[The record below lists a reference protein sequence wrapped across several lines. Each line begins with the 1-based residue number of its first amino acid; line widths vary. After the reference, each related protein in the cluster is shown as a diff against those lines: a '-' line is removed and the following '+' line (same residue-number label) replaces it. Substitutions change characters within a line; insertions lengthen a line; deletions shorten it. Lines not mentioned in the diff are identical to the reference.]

1 MNLNF
6 KSFSRTLP
14 LLLLIGA
21 CSSGYDDDTSSYQGE
36 TGANSASAPATP
48 STSSSTTSG
57 SGTATSGSST
67 TDTTATDS
75 STLEPTVWSGELV
88 TFTKTDGSD
97 PNDESNQDR
106 LTSNVWITRG
116 NGGGQI
122 YNAAVNSSA
131 NKELSPVGTEWAV
144 GLLED
149 RATLTFENFRSAVT
163 KPQEVVDTNLVVHL
177 IEDDI
182 YLSVVFTSW
191 SVGQKGGFQYQ
202 RSTP

>member
-6 KSFSRTLP
+6 KSYLRKLP

-36 TGANSASAPATP
+36 TGASSASAPATP
-48 STSSSTTSG
+48 SASSSTNSG
-57 SGTATSGSST
+57 SGTSNSGSST

-75 STLEPTVWSGELV
+75 STLEPTVWSGELI
-88 TFTKTDGSD
+88 TFTKADGSD

-106 LTSNVWITRG
+106 LTSDVWITRG

-182 YLSVVFTSW
+182 YLSIVFTSW

>member
-6 KSFSRTLP
+6 KSYLRKLP

-48 STSSSTTSG
+48 SASSSTNSD
-57 SGTATSGSST
+57 SGTSTSGSST

-75 STLEPTVWSGELV
+75 STLEPTVWSGEII
-88 TFTKTDGSD
+88 TFTKADESD

-182 YLSVVFTSW
+182 YLSIVFTSW
-191 SVGQKGGFQYQ
+191 SVGQKGGFQVKL
-202 RSTP
+202 

>member
-6 KSFSRTLP
+6 KSYLRKLP

-36 TGANSASAPATP
+36 TGANSASAPENP
-48 STSSSTTSG
+48 SASSSTNSG
-57 SGTATSGSST
+57 SGTSTSGSST

-75 STLEPTVWSGELV
+75 STLEPTVWSGELI
-88 TFTKTDGSD
+88 TFTKADGSD

>member
-6 KSFSRTLP
+6 KSFLRTLP

-75 STLEPTVWSGELV
+75 STLEPPVWSGELV

>member
-6 KSFSRTLP
+6 KSYLRKLP

-48 STSSSTTSG
+48 SASSSTNSG
-57 SGTATSGSST
+57 SGTSTSGSST

-75 STLEPTVWSGELV
+75 STLEPTVWSGELI
-88 TFTKTDGSD
+88 TFTKADGSD

>member
-6 KSFSRTLP
+6 KSYLRKLP

-48 STSSSTTSG
+48 SASSSTNSD
-57 SGTATSGSST
+57 SGTSTSGSST

-75 STLEPTVWSGELV
+75 STLVPTVWSGEII
-88 TFTKTDGSD
+88 TFTKADGSD

-106 LTSNVWITRG
+106 LTSDVWITRG

-182 YLSVVFTSW
+182 YLSIVFTSW

>member
-6 KSFSRTLP
+6 KSYLRKLP

-48 STSSSTTSG
+48 SASSSTNSD
-57 SGTATSGSST
+57 SGTSTSGSST

-75 STLEPTVWSGELV
+75 STLVPTVWSGEII
-88 TFTKTDGSD
+88 TFTKADESD

-177 IEDDI
+177 IEEDI

>member
-6 KSFSRTLP
+6 KSYLRKLP

-36 TGANSASAPATP
+36 TGASSASGPATP
-48 STSSSTTSG
+48 SASSSTNSG
-57 SGTATSGSST
+57 SGTSNSGSST

-75 STLEPTVWSGELV
+75 STLEPTVWSGELI
-88 TFTKTDGSD
+88 TFTKADGSD

-106 LTSNVWITRG
+106 LTSDVWITRG

-182 YLSVVFTSW
+182 YLSIVFTSW

>member
-6 KSFSRTLP
+6 KSYLRKLP

-48 STSSSTTSG
+48 SASSSTNSG

-75 STLEPTVWSGELV
+75 STLEPTVWSGELI
-88 TFTKTDGSD
+88 TFTKADGSD

-122 YNAAVNSSA
+122 YNAAVNSTA
-131 NKELSPVGTEWAV
+131 NKDLSPVGTEWAV

-149 RATLTFENFRSAVT
+149 RVTLTFENFRSAVT
-163 KPQEVVDTNLVVHL
+163 KPQEVVGTNLVVHL

-191 SVGQKGGFQYQ
+191 SAGQKGGFQYQ

>member
-6 KSFSRTLP
+6 KSYLRKLP

-48 STSSSTTSG
+48 SASSSTNSG
-57 SGTATSGSST
+57 SGTSTSGSST

-75 STLEPTVWSGELV
+75 STLEPTVWSGELI
-88 TFTKTDGSD
+88 TFTKADGSD

-144 GLLED
+144 GLFED

>member
-1 MNLNF
+1 MAA
-6 KSFSRTLP
+6 FSLP
-14 LLLLIGA
+14 AGNP
-21 CSSGYDDDTSSYQGE
+21 GE
-36 TGANSASAPATP
+36 TGANSASAPENP
-48 STSSSTTSG
+48 SASSSTNSG
-57 SGTATSGSST
+57 SGTSTSGSST

-75 STLEPTVWSGELV
+75 STLEPTVWSGELI
-88 TFTKTDGSD
+88 TFTKADGSD

>member
-6 KSFSRTLP
+6 KSYLRKLP

-48 STSSSTTSG
+48 SASSSTNSG
-57 SGTATSGSST
+57 SGTSTSGSST

-75 STLEPTVWSGELV
+75 STLEPTVWSGELI
-88 TFTKTDGSD
+88 TFTKADGSD

-122 YNAAVNSSA
+122 YNAAVNSGA

>member
-1 MNLNF
+1 MNLNL
-6 KSFSRTLP
+6 KSFLRKLP

-21 CSSGYDDDTSSYQGE
+21 CSSGYDDETSSYQGE

-48 STSSSTTSG
+48 SASSSTNSG
-57 SGTATSGSST
+57 SGTSTSGSST

-75 STLEPTVWSGELV
+75 STLEPTVWSGELI
-88 TFTKTDGSD
+88 TFTKADGSD
-97 PNDESNQDR
+97 PNDENNQDR

>member
-6 KSFSRTLP
+6 KSYLRMLP
-14 LLLLIGA
+14 ILLIIGA
-21 CSSGYDDDTSSYQGE
+21 CSSGYEDDTSSYQGE
-36 TGANSASAPATP
+36 TGVNSASAPETP
-48 STSSSTTSG
+48 TNSSTTSD
-57 SGTATSGSST
+57 SGTDNSGSST

-144 GLLED
+144 GLLDD

-191 SVGQKGGFQYQ
+191 SAGQKGGFQYQ

>member
-6 KSFSRTLP
+6 KSYLRKLP

-36 TGANSASAPATP
+36 TGASSASAPATP
-48 STSSSTTSG
+48 SASSSTNSS
-57 SGTATSGSST
+57 SGTSNSGSST

-75 STLEPTVWSGELV
+75 STLEPTVWSGELI
-88 TFTKTDGSD
+88 TFTKADGSD

-106 LTSNVWITRG
+106 LTSDVWITRG

-182 YLSVVFTSW
+182 YLSIVFTSW

>member
-6 KSFSRTLP
+6 KSYLRKLP
-14 LLLLIGA
+14 LLLLISA

-36 TGANSASAPATP
+36 TGANSASAPENP
-48 STSSSTTSG
+48 SASSSTNSG
-57 SGTATSGSST
+57 SGTSTSGSST

-75 STLEPTVWSGELV
+75 STLEPTVWSGELI
-88 TFTKTDGSD
+88 TFTKADGSD

>member
-6 KSFSRTLP
+6 KSYLRRFP

-67 TDTTATDS
+67 TNTTDTDS
-75 STLEPTVWSGELV
+75 STLEPTVWNGELV

>member
-6 KSFSRTLP
+6 KSYLRKLP

-48 STSSSTTSG
+48 SASSSTNSS
-57 SGTATSGSST
+57 SGTSTSGSST

-75 STLEPTVWSGELV
+75 STLEPTVWSGELI
-88 TFTKTDGSD
+88 TFTKADGSD